1 MASAGPDE
9 RTPAAS
15 GGGNVQGS
23 GRKDAVLGQC
33 KCILCPYEAIVVAG
47 VTGVFALANPK
58 GGRLDKR
65 LRSLIAPLSFALAL
79 GAGAAQGGAES
90 DWTKPFTPDE
100 HTVVLYHFDEG
111 RGNETHDAGG
121 DPALTLRAVETALW
135 GRRPGFG
142 ATARFDRDDARI
154 LIGPVDNDKLQLR
167 TSPEEWTV
175 EMWVRYSGPGGK
187 DHWKGFT
194 GREPIEG
201 YTYANLCGTDDEGFS
216 LPHGY
221 RHGWSFSLH
230 TTRWKTPKGKVTLKD
245 GILPGARFLGY
256 HRDRDPRADPGGF
269 FPWTKYG
276 WIDRERAHIRDTDW
290 HHVVWQ
296 FRFRDQTGFLYVDGK
311 MVRKVSLPPPDE
323 PHRFGILND
332 APTCG
337 IPFMVGG
344 IPHSDDPPIHFSP
357 ALGNLEGEI
366 DELRISNIMRYPVA
380 AKLAIMRQK
389 LPDAG
394 LKIPYEIQLGT
405 DAATGSVT
413 WKIVEG
419 DLPEGLSLDAQDGAI
434 RGFPKE
440 TVADHKVTLRA
451 QDEAGQTDSHTFMI
465 TVARGRLLT
474 ESLPPG
480 YEWSTYF
487 ATLKTKHMAGPLR
500 WKIVSGTPPPGVTL
514 DPRSGLLTGAPV
526 KAGRSPLSVQVT
538 DANGLTDRAELL
550 LRVLPQTLRTMGAD
564 ENTVVLYDW
573 QGPSGRLFEERISR
587 DKALTLTYTNMG
599 GDRRYSWPGREGRF
613 PQESGHGEHG
623 YANIGKD
630 WGVYPQARDRF
641 EADPRL
647 DLKTCNREWTVEAWV
662 RRGGPYEAFGS
673 DKIKRKFEYGHIC
686 GTYDNSRRGV
696 WELYLS
702 SIDSPDGSMAPGVQ
716 FQSADHTWKDL
727 DPWQRPEGIVAD
739 RSEVGI
745 SDTEWHHVA
754 WQYNYEEDLHQLF
767 IDGKLIWRMKNP
779 DSRQLINDREH
790 KSQFSV
796 FTRLEGYTK
805 YGGKFNFLGSGN
817 FFGQIGEIRIS
828 NVRRY

>member
-1 MASAGPDE
+1 M
-9 RTPAAS
+9 
-15 GGGNVQGS
+15 
-23 GRKDAVLGQC
+23 
-33 KCILCPYEAIVVAG
+33 
-47 VTGVFALANPK
+47 FALVNTK
-58 GGRLDKR
+58 GSRVDKQ

-79 GAGAAQGGAES
+79 VAGAAQAGAES
-90 DWTKPFTPDE
+90 DWTRPFTPDE

-121 DPALTLRAVETALW
+121 DPALTLRAMETALW
-135 GRRPGFG
+135 GSRPGFG
-142 ATARFDRDDARI
+142 ATARFDRLDARV

-167 TSPEEWTV
+167 TSPKEWTV

-230 TTRWKTPKGKVTLKD
+230 TTRWKTPRGKVTLQD

-256 HRDRDPRADPGGF
+256 HRDRDPRSDPGGF

-290 HHVVWQ
+290 HHLVWQ

-323 PHRFGILND
+323 PQRLGILND
-332 APTCG
+332 APSCG

-366 DELRISNIMRYPVA
+366 DELRISNVMRYPVA
-380 AKLAIMRQK
+380 DKLAIMRQK
-389 LPDAG
+389 LPEAG
-394 LKIPYEIQLGT
+394 LKIPYEVQLGT
-405 DAATGSVT
+405 DAPDGSVT
-413 WKIVEG
+413 WKIVKG
-419 DLPEGLSLDAQDGAI
+419 DLPEGLSLDAKSGVI
-434 RGFPKE
+434 RGLPKE
-440 TVADHKVTLRA
+440 TVAGRRLTLRA
-451 QDEAGQTDSHTFMI
+451 QDEAGQTDSHTFTI
-465 TVARGRLLT
+465 TVDRGQLLT
-474 ESLPPG
+474 ESLPPA
-480 YEWSTYF
+480 YQWSTYF
-487 ATLKTKHMAGPLR
+487 APLKTKHTAYPLR
-500 WKIVSGTPPPGVTL
+500 WEVVSGTLPPGVTL
-514 DPRSGLLTGAPV
+514 DPRTGLFTGAPV
-526 KAGRSPLSVQVT
+526 KTGRSPLSVKVT
-538 DANGLTDRAELL
+538 DANGLSDRAELL
-550 LRVLPQTLRTMGAD
+550 LRVLPEKLRTMGAD

-630 WGVYPQARDRF
+630 WGIYPQARDRF

-647 DLKTCNREWTVEAWV
+647 DMKTSNKEWTVEVWV

-686 GTYDNSRRGV
+686 GTYDNSTRGV

-727 DPWQRPEGIVAD
+727 DPWKRPEGIVAD
-739 RSEVGI
+739 PSEVGI

-767 IDGKLIWRMKNP
+767 MDGKLIWRMQNP
-779 DSRQLINDREH
+779 DGRKLVNDREH

>member
-1 MASAGPDE
+1 M
-9 RTPAAS
+9 
-15 GGGNVQGS
+15 QGS

-135 GRRPGFG
+135 SRRPGFG